1 MRYSKLTVT
10 PKMLKKLGY
19 PKNILTLINS
29 VTTDETELEFIPE
42 HIAYIEEAKQKFLTE
57 KERTV
62 LDLRFGMYKTGY
74 AIAEMLGITNS
85 RVQQII
91 HKCLR
96 KIRVYIRRNYGLCV
110 LDSEKMRQ
118 G

>member
-42 HIAYIEEAKQKFLTE
+42 HIAYIEEAKQNFLTE

-62 LDLRFGMYKTGY
+62 LDLRFGMCKTGY

-91 HKCLR
+91 HKGLR
-96 KIRVYIRRNYGLCV
+96 KIRVYIRRTYGLCV
-110 LDSEKMRQ
+110 LDSEKLRQ